1 MHFKYLLKMNL
12 RETISKVIKEALGVP
27 DNIYEIS
34 VEVYDEILN
43 QLDKQT
49 RNIKYDDGEVKLY
62 FLIEKGLRI
71 SDFLLPRI
79 IIEFKIHV
87 DKDYN
92 EFELISMNVQSET
105 ERPTEDNPTKMKKT
119 EVEDLIMSSTF
130 VGPEI
135 FVPEEFKKFFIS
147 NKSEFIS
154 SVSHEL
160 KHSYD
165 HTKGEY
171 ESVEY
176 RAGYNAIAGKKF
188 NIKCV
193 DLFFH
198 DLYFVMAS
206 ENLVRPTEIASAIKE
221 NKISQKDFLKFLNN
235 NTTYV
240 NLKRISQFTL
250 EGFKDCLRKEMKSVD
265 KFFYHVGGGE
275 GLSEEE
281 KVDKII
287 ELVYINLVNWKIEAF
302 KEILTSAFIEEILG
316 FRGQK
321 KKTLDN
327 FVRKTIRFEKNP
339 EDFFRYEEKNFR
351 YVANQMIKKISKLY
365 AITKPKSVES

>member
-1 MHFKYLLKMNL
+1 MNL
-12 RETISKVIKEALGVP
+12 REKISKLIKEALGIP
-27 DNIYEIS
+27 ENIYETS
-34 VEVYDEILN
+34 VDVYNEVLK
-43 QLDKQT
+43 QLDQPPH
-49 RNIKYDDGEVKLY
+49 IKRDDDEVKLY
-62 FLIEKGLRI
+62 FMIEKGLRI

-79 IIEFKIHV
+79 LMEFTIHV
-87 DKDYN
+87 DEDYN
-92 EFELISMNVQSET
+92 EFELVSMNVQSET
-105 ERPTEDNPTKMKKT
+105 ERPTEDNPSKLKKT
-119 EVEDLIMSSTF
+119 EVEDLIINSVF
-130 VGPEI
+130 VGPET
-135 FVPEEFKKFFIS
+135 FVLENFKNFLVSI
-147 NKSEFIS
+147 KSEFVS

-160 KHSYD
+160 KHAYD

-188 NIKCV
+188 NINCV

-198 DLYFVMAS
+198 DLYYVMAS
-206 ENLVRPTEIASAIKE
+206 ENLVRPTEIASAIRE
-221 NKISQKDFLKFLNN
+221 NKISQKDFLKFLTNS
-235 NTTYV
+235 TTYQ

-281 KVDKII
+281 KVSKII
-287 ELVYINLVNWKIEAF
+287 ELVYINLVNWKIDAF
-302 KEILTSAFIEEILG
+302 REILTSEFIEEILG

-327 FVRKTIRFEKNP
+327 FIKKTLRFEKNP

-351 YVANQMIKKISKLY
+351 DVGNKMIRKISKLHS
-365 AITKPKSVES
+365 ITHPKSVDS

>member
-1 MHFKYLLKMNL
+1 MNL
-12 RETISKVIKEALGVP
+12 RETISKVIKESLGVP

-351 YVANQMIKKISKLY
+351 YIADKMIRKISKLHS
-365 AITKPKSVES
+365 ITNPKSVES

>member
-1 MHFKYLLKMNL
+1 MNL

-27 DNIYEIS
+27 DNIYETS
-34 VEVYDEILN
+34 VDVYNEILK
-43 QLDKQT
+43 QLDQPPH
-49 RNIKYDDGEVKLY
+49 IKHDDDEVKLY
-62 FLIEKGLRI
+62 FMIEKGLRI

-79 IIEFKIHV
+79 LIEFTIHV
-87 DKDYN
+87 DEDYE
-92 EFELISMNVQSET
+92 EFELVSMNVQSET
-105 ERPTEDNPTKMKKT
+105 ERPTEDNPSKLKKT
-119 EVEDLIMSSTF
+119 EVEDLIMNSVF
-130 VGPEI
+130 VGPET
-135 FVPEEFKKFFIS
+135 FVLEDFKKFIIS
-147 NKSEFIS
+147 IKSEFITS
-154 SVSHEL
+154 ISHEL
-160 KHSYD
+160 KHAYD

-188 NIKCV
+188 NINCV

-198 DLYFVMAS
+198 DLYYVMAS
-206 ENLVRPTEIASAIKE
+206 ENLVRPTEIATAIKE

-235 NTTYV
+235 NTTYQ

-250 EGFKDCLRKEMKSVD
+250 EGFKDCLRKETKSVD

-281 KVDKII
+281 KVNKII
-287 ELVYINLVNWKIEAF
+287 ELVYINLVNWKVEAF
-302 KEILTSAFIEEILG
+302 KEILTSEFIEEILG

-321 KKTLDN
+321 KKTFQKFIN
-327 FVRKTIRFEKNP
+327 KISRFEKNP

-351 YVANQMIKKISKLY
+351 DVADKMIRKISKLH
-365 AITKPKSVES
+365 AITNQEPVKS